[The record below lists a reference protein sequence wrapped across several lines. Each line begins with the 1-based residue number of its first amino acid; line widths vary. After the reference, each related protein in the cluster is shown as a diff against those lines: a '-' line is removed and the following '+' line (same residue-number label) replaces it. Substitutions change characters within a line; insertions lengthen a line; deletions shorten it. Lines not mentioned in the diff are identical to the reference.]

1 MKKIISYSLILL
13 TILAVSSCGKLAN
26 KAAKAYMKQA
36 TNESLKIDVL
46 TQPQELK
53 KWYDT
58 IAKKL
63 GEGASVTDVIS
74 LNVTELRE
82 ENANLLINLLCQS
95 KEDKRKVVE
104 IIFSSEATGWL
115 EPETKE
121 IEFSNGD
128 KENFNLEDELF
139 DLKEIPYANLQKIVD
154 AAMKKYEDKEKY
166 EYQYIQNITIEK
178 NSIQITVSGRLIS
191 NNVDKEKYY
200 NTDFAGNEKND
211 D

>member
-1 MKKIISYSLILL
+1 M
-13 TILAVSSCGKLAN
+13 
-26 KAAKAYMKQA
+26 
-36 TNESLKIDVL
+36 
-46 TQPQELK
+46 
-53 KWYDT
+53 
-58 IAKKL
+58 
-63 GEGASVTDVIS
+63 
-74 LNVTELRE
+74 
-82 ENANLLINLLCQS
+82 
-95 KEDKRKVVE
+95 
-104 IIFSSEATGWL
+104 
-115 EPETKE
+115 
-121 IEFSNGD
+121 
-128 KENFNLEDELF
+128 F

>member
-26 KAAKAYMKQA
+26 KAAKAYMKQV

>member
-26 KAAKAYMKQA
+26 NAAKAYMKQA
-36 TNESLKIDVL
+36 TNESLKIYVL

-63 GEGASVTDVIS
+63 GEGASATDVIS

-82 ENANLLINLLCQS
+82 ENANLLINLLFQS

-200 NTDFAGNEKND
+200 NTDFAGNKKND